1 MFDCLKEIHSV
12 VPKISI
18 VLVNYNDSQ
27 YLDERIQSL
36 LNQTYK
42 DFELI
47 IIDNG
52 STDNSVEVIHRYTE
66 DLRIKTQLYPENIS
80 PYERW
85 NDGVDLA
92 QGKYLQIVS
101 ADDSC
106 HPTLLEKLVKKL
118 DDNPSIDFVYSQT
131 LDIDDRGNPIS
142 RERIIYE
149 LDRERWSQ
157 DFIDTGESE
166 CRYMFFECTI
176 ANSGAILMRR
186 SAFINA
192 GKFDVKLRLS
202 ADHILYIKLLLNT
215 TNFAFIA
222 EPLNYLRRY
231 PGTMTN
237 ATKDDIHLEE
247 KFRVIKFLFDQEI
260 QPLQSFWQIIYDPAV
275 VWWIRIMTSGNLSL
289 DKISRLY
296 RIYKLLRDIHPSV
309 NYLAGKEIVAI
320 VKRKLALFSARHK
333 VETNI

>member
-1 MFDCLKEIHSV
+1 MA
-12 VPKISI
+12 PKISI

-52 STDNSVEVIHRYTE
+52 STDNSAEVIHRYTA
-66 DLRIKTQLYPENIS
+66 DLRVKTQLYSENIS
-80 PYERW
+80 PYKRW
-85 NDGVDLA
+85 NDGVDLT
-92 QGKYLQIVS
+92 QGEYLQIVS

-131 LDIDDRGNPIS
+131 LDIDDCGNPLS

-149 LDRERWSQ
+149 LDKERWSQ
-157 DFIDTGESE
+157 DFIDSGESE

-186 SAFINA
+186 NAFINA
-192 GKFDVKLRLS
+192 GKFDATLCLS
-202 ADHILYIKLLLNT
+202 ADHILYIKMLLNT
-215 TNFAFIA
+215 ANFAFIA

-231 PGTMTN
+231 PDTLTN
-237 ATKDDIHLEE
+237 TTKDDIHLEE
-247 KFRVIKFLFDQEI
+247 KFRVIKFLFDQKI
-260 QPLQSFWQIIYDPAV
+260 QPLGSFWHTIYAPAV
-275 VWWIRIMTSGNLSL
+275 VWWLRIMTSGNWSL
-289 DKISRLY
+289 DKISRSY
-296 RIYKLLRDIHPSV
+296 RIYRLLRDIHPSV
-309 NYLAGKEIVAI
+309 NYLAGKEIIAI
-320 VKRKLALFSARHK
+320 VKRRFRLFSTLQK
-333 VETNI
+333 VKTNI